1 MPKTTKK
8 KSAID
13 VAMKLLAGKDY
24 SRSEMEIKLVA
35 RDFSDTEI
43 LETLDKLQHYNY
55 IVETGNDSSKM
66 EDMAENY
73 LKKKNK
79 TFSNPSAVKSL
90 EAFLLRKGFEQDLV
104 QEFLLRKM
112 DVF

>member
-1 MPKTTKK
+1 MTKTTKK
-8 KSAID
+8 ISAID

-24 SRSEMEIKLVA
+24 SRSEMEVKLVA
-35 RDFSDTEI
+35 RDYSETEI
-43 LETLDKLQHYNY
+43 LETLDKLQRYDY

-66 EDMAENY
+66 EDMADNY
-73 LKKKNK
+73 LRKKNK
-79 TFSNPSAVKSL
+79 TFSNPSAVKAL

-112 DVF
+112 DVI